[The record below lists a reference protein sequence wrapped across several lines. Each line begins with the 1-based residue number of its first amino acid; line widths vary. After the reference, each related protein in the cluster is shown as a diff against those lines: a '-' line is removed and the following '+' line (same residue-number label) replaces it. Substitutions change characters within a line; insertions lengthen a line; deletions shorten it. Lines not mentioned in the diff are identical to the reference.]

1 MDAGESGSFDLI
13 PGERARNVPR
23 SLTSARATRLIS
35 EADSPNSTVVV
46 LAPPVLSYADALA
59 LVDRVDGVLVVCDP
73 RAVHR
78 TDLSRIRELISG
90 AGGTVLGAVLHAPLP
105 GEKRSRG
112 KDKAVPAPTGPAAG
126 PGTSSKPGRPVSQ
139 PQPIPYEVAE
149 PEQHIPGDGTDTV
162 ALRTVR
168 MGRR

>member
-1 MDAGESGSFDLI
+1 M
-13 PGERARNVPR
+13 PRA
-23 SLTSARATRLIS
+23 LTSARATRLIS
-35 EADSPNSTVVV
+35 EADAPNSTVVV

-73 RAVHR
+73 RAIHR
-78 TDLSRIRELISG
+78 TDLIRIRELISG

-105 GEKRSRG
+105 GEKRGKG
-112 KDKAVPAPTGPAAG
+112 KDKGGTAAAGPAAPAKSG
-126 PGTSSKPGRPVSQ
+126 KAAPQ

>member
-1 MDAGESGSFDLI
+1 MDAAESGDFDLI
-13 PGERARNVPR
+13 PGDRVRNVPR
-23 SLTSARATRLIS
+23 ALTSARTSRLIS
-35 EADSPNSTVVV
+35 EADDPNSTVVV

-78 TDLSRIRELISG
+78 SDLARIRELISG

-105 GEKRSRG
+105 TGKRGS
-112 KDKAVPAPTGPAAG
+112 KAGAPAG
-126 PGTSSKPGRPVSQ
+126 PGPDAAPPSAGAAAGD
-139 PQPIPYEVAE
+139 AE
-149 PEQHIPGDGTDTV
+149 SAPGDGSDTV

-168 MGRR
+168 TGQR

>member
-1 MDAGESGSFDLI
+1 AAHGDSDWPDGRQLVVDAGESGDFDLI
-13 PGERARNVPR
+13 PGEPVRNVAR
-23 SLTSARATRLIS
+23 ALTSPRATRLIS

-78 TDLSRIRELISG
+78 SDLSRIRELISG

-112 KDKAVPAPTGPAAG
+112 GRGGKSKAAGAPAAAA
-126 PGTSSKPGRPVSQ
+126 RPSA
-139 PQPIPYEVAE
+139 PQP
-149 PEQHIPGDGTDTV
+149 
-162 ALRTVR
+162 
-168 MGRR
+168 

>member
-1 MDAGESGSFDLI
+1 MA
-13 PGERARNVPR
+13 RA
-23 SLTSARATRLIS
+23 LTSPRATRLIA

-78 TDLSRIRELISG
+78 SDLSRIRELISG

-105 GEKRSRG
+105 ADKRGRG
-112 KDKAVPAPTGPAAG
+112 GRGGKSSG
-126 PGTSSKPGRPVSQ
+126 PGTPAQAARPSA
-139 PQPIPYEVAE
+139 PQPLTRQQDQSNQGRQAE
-149 PEQHIPGDGTDTV
+149 PEQHVPGDGTDTV